1 MATESKQRPYRKR
14 RRAEAEAA
22 TRERIAAAAMRLH
35 GTVGPA
41 RTTISAVAEE
51 AGVQRATV
59 YRHFPDEEALFGACS
74 AHWAALH
81 PPPDAT
87 RWAAAQDPDE
97 RLRVALGE
105 LYAWYGSDER
115 MFVNTR
121 RDAALVPAMAKPV
134 RAGRAALEAMVEALM
149 RGRPERGA
157 RRRRV
162 RAAIRHATA
171 FGTWY
176 SLTREGELGDD
187 EAIELMAATV
197 AAAPGG

>member
-1 MATESKQRPYRKR
+1 MATQSKHRPYRKR

-22 TRERIAAAAMRLH
+22 TREQIAAAAMRLH

-59 YRHFPDEEALFGACS
+59 YRHFPDSDALFGACS

-81 PPPDAT
+81 PPPDAA
-87 RWAAAQDPDE
+87 RWAEAGDPDE
-97 RLRVALGE
+97 RLRRALGE
-105 LYAWYGSDER
+105 LYAWYGSDEQ

-134 RAGRAALEAMVEALM
+134 QAGRAALEAMVAALM
-149 RGRPERGA
+149 RGRPERGR

-162 RAAIRHATA
+162 LAAIRHATA

-176 SLTREGELGDD
+176 SLTREGGLGDD

-197 AAAPGG
+197 VAAGA